1 MTESEKLPVLAVVG
15 PTASGKTA
23 LGVMLAKQ
31 YHGEVISADSMQIYQ
46 GLDIA
51 TAKPTPEEQD
61 GVPHHL
67 IGCIPID
74 AAFSVADYLSLAK
87 PLIQEIHDR
96 NHLPIVVGGTGLYVS
111 SLLSNVQL
119 APTKQDPALRQQ
131 FLQYAAEH
139 GNDALHDKLKALD
152 PQAAAEIHPNN
163 LVRVV
168 RALEVCTLTGKTFTA
183 CKAESHQIPS
193 PYRSL
198 VIGLTYERSVLYDRI
213 NERVDQMVAQGLVDE
228 AYAVYQ
234 NEALRTAYHAIGYKE
249 LIPYFDGVMSL
260 ETCIDKIKQETR
272 RYAKRQLTWFR
283 KNNQIQWIILDRFD
297 KKQKIMEK
305 CQKIRLSHYIQRENK
320 GRLYRKHR
328 KSLLRSRSRSGCRRK
343 RSIAMNK
350 NINLQDVF
358 LNQARKER
366 IGVTIFLTNGF
377 QFKGVVKGFDSYVV
391 ILECDGKQNLVYKH
405 AISTI
410 IPIHPIS
417 ILEVGEE

>member
-1 MTESEKLPVLAVVG
+1 MFLRCFP
-15 PTASGKTA
+15 
-23 LGVMLAKQ
+23 M
-31 YHGEVISADSMQIYQ
+31 
-46 GLDIA
+46 
-51 TAKPTPEEQD
+51 
-61 GVPHHL
+61 
-67 IGCIPID
+67 
-74 AAFSVADYLSLAK
+74 
-87 PLIQEIHDR
+87 
-96 NHLPIVVGGTGLYVS
+96 S
-111 SLLSNVQL
+111 SLPLPNKIRRCGSSFCN
-119 APTKQDPALRQQ
+119 TLRSM
-131 FLQYAAEH
+131 ET
-139 GNDALHDKLKALD
+139 LHDKLKALD

-260 ETCIDKIKQETR
+260 EACIDKIKQETR

-305 CQKIRLSHYIQRENK
+305 CQKIIA
-320 GRLYRKHR
+320 
-328 KSLLRSRSRSGCRRK
+328 KSGEMCY
-343 RSIAMNK
+343 
-350 NINLQDVF
+350 NID
-358 LNQARKER
+358 
-366 IGVTIFLTNGF
+366 
-377 QFKGVVKGFDSYVV
+377 
-391 ILECDGKQNLVYKH
+391 
-405 AISTI
+405 
-410 IPIHPIS
+410 
-417 ILEVGEE
+417 

>member
-260 ETCIDKIKQETR
+260 EACIDKIKQETR
-272 RYAKRQLTWFR
+272 QYAKRQLTWFR

-305 CQKIRLSHYIQRENK
+305 CQKIIA
-320 GRLYRKHR
+320 
-328 KSLLRSRSRSGCRRK
+328 KSGEMCY
-343 RSIAMNK
+343 
-350 NINLQDVF
+350 NID
-358 LNQARKER
+358 
-366 IGVTIFLTNGF
+366 
-377 QFKGVVKGFDSYVV
+377 
-391 ILECDGKQNLVYKH
+391 
-405 AISTI
+405 
-410 IPIHPIS
+410 
-417 ILEVGEE
+417 

>member
-1 MTESEKLPVLAVVG
+1 MPLRNQRRKN
-15 PTASGKTA
+15 
-23 LGVMLAKQ
+23 
-31 YHGEVISADSMQIYQ
+31 
-46 GLDIA
+46 
-51 TAKPTPEEQD
+51 

-260 ETCIDKIKQETR
+260 EACIDKIKQETR

-305 CQKIRLSHYIQRENK
+305 CQKIIA
-320 GRLYRKHR
+320 
-328 KSLLRSRSRSGCRRK
+328 KSGEMCY
-343 RSIAMNK
+343 
-350 NINLQDVF
+350 NID
-358 LNQARKER
+358 
-366 IGVTIFLTNGF
+366 
-377 QFKGVVKGFDSYVV
+377 
-391 ILECDGKQNLVYKH
+391 
-405 AISTI
+405 
-410 IPIHPIS
+410 
-417 ILEVGEE
+417 